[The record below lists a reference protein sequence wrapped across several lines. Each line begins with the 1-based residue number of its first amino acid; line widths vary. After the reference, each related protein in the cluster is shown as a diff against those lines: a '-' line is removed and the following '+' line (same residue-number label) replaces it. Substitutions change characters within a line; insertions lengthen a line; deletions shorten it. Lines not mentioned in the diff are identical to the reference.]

1 MCKEIIKI
9 ENIEEK
15 KYWVWITLI
24 NGLGIKRLRKLLET
38 YKKPKNMFNLTK
50 KELLNISGIS
60 EKIVDNII
68 NEKTKNE
75 LNKHIK
81 YMLNNNIDIISI
93 QDSKYPQ
100 LLRQIY
106 DPPIA
111 LYIKGNRKILNGN
124 NIAIIGCRNASE
136 YGKKASK
143 YFSYNLTKCGLNIVS
158 GLAKGIDSYSHIGN
172 ICALTEKSNI
182 EIEKLDDK
190 SINSC
195 NNNYGKTIAVVGN
208 GLNIVY
214 PKENQIL
221 QEKILE
227 CGGCIISEYPLG
239 TKPEKANFPARNRII
254 SGISKGVLV
263 IEAQEKSGTLIT
275 TDFALEHGRDVYVV
289 PGNINSINSVG
300 TNELIKQG
308 AKLVTNYKEIEY

>member
-1 MCKEIIKI
+1 
-9 ENIEEK
+9 
-15 KYWVWITLI
+15 
-24 NGLGIKRLRKLLET
+24 
-38 YKKPKNMFNLTK
+38 MFNLTK

-136 YGKKASK
+136 YGQKASK

-254 SGISKGVLV
+254 SGISKGLLV

-275 TDFALEHGRDVYVV
+275 TDFALEQGRDVYVV